1 MLPERLKQLRK
12 EHGMTQLDL
21 AKELGVSGGTV
32 AMWETGKRMPRY
44 ETLDRMT
51 DLFDRRI
58 EYILGTSDDTS
69 SPHLSE
75 DEVRVLGEWAVQD
88 DYEDVFRRFAMLD
101 EYGQKNVEAVLR
113 NEFIRCHEQGTLNSG
128 KGVSISV
135 RVRTIEDPVNEDL
148 PD

>member
-1 MLPERLKQLRK
+1 MNPRIV
-12 EHGMTQLDL
+12 EHYKHG
-21 AKELGVSGGTV
+21 
-32 AMWETGKRMPRY
+32 WHP
-44 ETLDRMT
+44 
-51 DLFDRRI
+51 LFDRRI

-69 SPHLSE
+69 SPRLSE

-88 DYEDVFRRFAMLD
+88 DYEDIFRRFAMLD